1 METFHMFLWN
11 VGMCVQTESAL
22 GGSWDSFSPFLFSL
36 ISFTHSVSFSSLLC
50 FDHPLKFEFFLWC
63 YLACNS
69 SLIFTTSEQKCGFCR
84 YFFFTTF
91 HILFFFVNECNCR
104 TSSIVH
110 FHCLAISYVCQICG
124 PFCQRYLMI
133 VHVRLYGLCQRSCV
147 KFKIENVVFCMLYH
161 LNVYILV
168 LQFAQHWPFDQPKFW
183 KRPRRFSKVV
193 EKCAWGKKVGK
204 KLLKKNT

>member
-1 METFHMFLWN
+1 MWIL
-11 VGMCVQTESAL
+11 
-22 GGSWDSFSPFLFSL
+22 SL
-36 ISFTHSVSFSSLLC
+36 
-50 FDHPLKFEFFLWC
+50 FFLP
-63 YLACNS
+63 L
-69 SLIFTTSEQKCGFCR
+69 FTFS
-84 YFFFTTF
+84 
-91 HILFFFVNECNCR
+91 FFFVNECHCC

-168 LQFAQHWPFDQPKFW
+168 LQFAQHWPFDQPKLW
-183 KRPRRFSKVV
+183 KRPLRFSKVV

-204 KLLKKNT
+204 KITEKKYTTHWFEAYESQDNRYSSPNSCSNACYDWAPNPCVLLNRLFFQHYELVAHYFQLLLIN